1 MGECFMKRKIFAV
14 FFSAAICLFSFS
26 SCGSA
31 GNTAMCQNCG
41 KELRLVDCG
50 YCSGSGTAGYSSCP
64 RCNGDGKICQNCFY
78 NLDGSGGGSVQNGSG
93 VCSACNGTRTCHVCY
108 GNTYTYIPSYTD
120 TAGTYVYCSSCK
132 GTNICEFCGGTGR
145 E

>member
-1 MGECFMKRKIFAV
+1 MKHMWGNISFGFLLEHRSQYLIDGLSFCDTFHLWHKYFHDPAFIF
-14 FFSAAICLFSFS
+14 
-26 SCGSA
+26 
-31 GNTAMCQNCG
+31 
-41 KELRLVDCG
+41 
-50 YCSGSGTAGYSSCP
+50 CSGCL
-64 RCNGDGKICQNCFY
+64 NGKICQNCFY

-120 TAGTYVYCSSCK
+120 TAGTYVYCSSCN